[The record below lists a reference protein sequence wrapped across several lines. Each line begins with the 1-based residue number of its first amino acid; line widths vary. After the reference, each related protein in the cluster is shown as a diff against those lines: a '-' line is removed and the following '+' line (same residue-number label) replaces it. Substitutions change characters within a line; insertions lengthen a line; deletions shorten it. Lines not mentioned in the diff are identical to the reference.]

1 MECVVQHKKPLVTGE
16 DGLKVLEIIE
26 AARSSHAAGGQ
37 SCKVRNIPIMSI
49 S

>member
-1 MECVVQHKKPLVTGE
+1 MQYKKPLVTGE

-26 AARSSHAAGGQ
+26 AARSSDLAGGQ
-37 SCKVRNIPIMSI
+37 FCNVNSIPILSI